1 MRHKHI
7 HLLLFFI
14 VAAAIPLNADTLAI
28 LPFYSENIHPADVKK
43 GPQIFKDT
51 EKNDWEFA
59 HLIYTMLKINKID
72 SLVKP
77 EYIKK
82 AYSALRLSSR
92 RKLQLMDLKNIASE
106 INSERILVSYI
117 YKGKKGFSWR
127 SSIYYKSSNILED
140 TIVTTDQKHLWELL
154 GMHLKTRFSGH
165 DFYEFSTSNQKNLV
179 FFILNASGDH
189 YDELQELKKILY
201 SSSLL
206 KNSGICAI
214 AKNGKLFYKEPSSS
228 LNSFFQEMV
237 SEGNSNFIKEIDR
250 AAHCTLKMDHSQKV
264 FNPLKKRR
272 IKKLIIL
279 VGDVP
284 SSAKEVVM
292 VKNYLRQLALRYK
305 ILIMGSS
312 SLKSYDINFWEDTA
326 SEISSGKNIIYKN
339 IPYRVKIGLSTG
351 EEYYIVKEGK
361 KIIQT
366 SHPNHLNGS
375 KIQFKVPSELW
386 YLFHDQNIVSVY
398 EKVSGN
404 RVISKSKTNI
414 LMSEIILNFIG
425 GKDQQRKFIHQSEK
439 KVKLL
444 IEMEKIPFWINLPL
458 KSISKS
464 KEGSQIKKGE
474 IYYFLLNMQPPQK
487 GIVFRN
493 SPEFGFIL
501 DHWSQVPEF
510 LFLQT
515 KHYLKYIQSY
525 LGNSIGKNSLYI
537 FRGRVKSIKYR

>member
-14 VAAAIPLNADTLAI
+14 IAAAIPLNADTLAI

-43 GPQIFKDT
+43 GPQIFKDA

-59 HLIYTMLKINKID
+59 HLIYTILKINKID

-92 RKLQLMDLKNIASE
+92 RKLQLIDLKNIASE
-106 INSERILVSYI
+106 VNSEKILVSYI
-117 YKGKKGFSWR
+117 YKKKKGFSWR
-127 SSIYYKSSNILED
+127 SSVYYKSSNILED
-140 TIVTTDQKHLWELL
+140 TIVTADHEHLWELL
-154 GMHLKTRFSGH
+154 DIHLKTRFSGH
-165 DFYEFSTSNQKNLV
+165 DFHEFSNSDQKNLV
-179 FFILNASGDH
+179 FFMLNASGDH

-201 SSSLL
+201 SSTSL

-214 AKNGKLFYKEPSSS
+214 AENGKLFYKEPSSS
-228 LNSFFQEMV
+228 LNYFFREMI
-237 SEGNSNFIKEIDR
+237 SEGSSNFIKEIDR
-250 AAHCTLKMDHSQKV
+250 AAHCTLKMDRSYRV
-264 FNPLKKRR
+264 ANPLKKRKT
-272 IKKLIIL
+272 KKLIIL

-284 SSAKEVVM
+284 SSAKEIVM
-292 VKNYLRQLALRYK
+292 VKSYLRKLALEYK
-305 ILIMGSS
+305 IMIMGSS
-312 SLKSYDINFWEDTA
+312 SLKPYDIIFWEDTA
-326 SEISSGKNIIYKN
+326 SEISSGENIIYKN
-339 IPYRVKIGLSTG
+339 IPYGVKIGLSTG
-351 EEYYIVKEGK
+351 EEYYIIKDGK

-366 SHPNHLNGS
+366 SHPDHLNSS

-386 YLFHDQNIVSVY
+386 HLFHDQNIVSVY

-404 RVISKSKTNI
+404 RVISKSKINI
-414 LMSEIILNFIG
+414 LMSKIILNFIG
-425 GKDQQRKFIHQSEK
+425 EKDQQRKFAHQSEK

-458 KSISKS
+458 ESISKS

-474 IYYFLLNMQPPQK
+474 IYYFLLNMLPPQK
-487 GIVFRN
+487 GIVFHN
-493 SPEFGFIL
+493 SPKFGFIL
-501 DHWSQVPEF
+501 DDWNQVPEF
-510 LFLQT
+510 LFLQP
-515 KHYLKYIQSY
+515 KHYLKYIHSY